1 MKSMTWGNGPGQG
14 WLGSGFNVTF
24 IKFREEIRGKRDKM
38 KGGGIKSIQAL
49 RNSGVLTHMLLILIL
64 NFN

>member
-38 KGGGIKSIQAL
+38 KGGGESSPFKLSETQE
-49 RNSGVLTHMLLILIL
+49 
-64 NFN
+64 F

>member
-38 KGGGIKSIQAL
+38 KGGGGGSSPFKLSETQE
-49 RNSGVLTHMLLILIL
+49 
-64 NFN
+64 F